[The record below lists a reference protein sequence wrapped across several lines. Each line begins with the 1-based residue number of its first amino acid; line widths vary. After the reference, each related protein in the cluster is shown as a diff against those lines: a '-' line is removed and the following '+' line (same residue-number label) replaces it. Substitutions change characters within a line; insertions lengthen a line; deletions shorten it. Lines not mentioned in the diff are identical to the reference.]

1 MATPCTDEPLARF
14 TVARL
19 GGPADA
25 LLVARSRADLVDAVT
40 LAHDAGIPWLVL
52 GGGANVL
59 VADAGVRGLVI
70 VNRAKDVQIGDDGR
84 VVAESGA
91 SLSTLGRRCMSRGL
105 AGLEWAVN
113 VPGTVGG
120 AVVNNAGAHGGSMAA
135 VVREVALLH
144 AGESVT
150 QERWDVARLDY
161 AYRHSALKGTR
172 GTYLVLEA
180 VLALEPGADPGAQ
193 RGGRMPSSRAVNAPS
208 RRAQSLGSIFKN
220 RRATPGAC
228 SRPLASGCDAGGY
241 RSARPRQF
249 HCEPGAR
256 HRRRVIAR

>member
-1 MATPCTDEPLARF
+1 MVDFTPLQARFGDALQRDEPLARF

-161 AYRHSALKGTR
+161 AYRHSAL
-172 GTYLVLEA
+172 
-180 VLALEPGADPGAQ
+180 
-193 RGGRMPSSRAVNAPS
+193 
-208 RRAQSLGSIFKN
+208 
-220 RRATPGAC
+220 
-228 SRPLASGCDAGGY
+228 
-241 RSARPRQF
+241 
-249 HCEPGAR
+249 
-256 HRRRVIAR
+256 